1 MNNQCIAGSSLNVAV
16 SGKGEEG
23 EVRCGEDKEVF
34 PGEAMISRGNDGE
47 GGTGARIYVA
57 TEV

>member
-34 PGEAMISRGNDGE
+34 PGEGMMERAGLGLE
-47 GGTGARIYVA
+47 FT
-57 TEV
+57 